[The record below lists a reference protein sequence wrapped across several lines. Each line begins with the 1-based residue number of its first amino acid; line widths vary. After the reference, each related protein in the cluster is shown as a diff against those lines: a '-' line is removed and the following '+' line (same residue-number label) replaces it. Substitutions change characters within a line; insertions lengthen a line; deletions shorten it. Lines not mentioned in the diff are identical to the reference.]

1 VAVGNGVSVI
11 GKGVAVGLN
20 GVGDTT
26 NTGNSE
32 IASVGCNVWIGANVG
47 FGKVNVA
54 ASPTATVEG
63 MVGCI
68 GRVTDVT
75 MIGSLSM
82 SSDRTLFNKINNKT
96 ALTIN
101 KMNNVISRNNQPEPI
116 PDRLSRAPGVCS
128 AAIVFSHSCST
139 ASCQPAKSTLVDS
152 CLK

>member
-1 VAVGNGVSVI
+1 MAVGNGVSVI

-54 ASPTATVEG
+54 ASPTATVGG
-63 MVGCI
+63 MVGCV
-68 GRVTDVT
+68 GRVADFTT
-75 MIGSLSM
+75 IGSPSI
-82 SSDRTLFNKINNKT
+82 SSDRTLFNKINNRT

-101 KMNNVISRNNQPEPI
+101 KMNNIISRNNQLKPI

-128 AAIVFSHSCST
+128 TAIVFSHSSAT
-139 ASCQPAKSTLVDS
+139 ASCQPAKSTLGDS